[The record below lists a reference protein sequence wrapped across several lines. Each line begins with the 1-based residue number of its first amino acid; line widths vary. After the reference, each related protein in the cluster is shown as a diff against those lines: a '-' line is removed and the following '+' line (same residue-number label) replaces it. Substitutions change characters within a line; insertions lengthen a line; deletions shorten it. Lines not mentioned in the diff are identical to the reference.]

1 MRFPNIFGLR
11 STGNPRAR
19 TPSSQAAAADTALSM
34 SIPAI
39 SFTPIN
45 VQRKEEHDRDDQPS
59 NDHGPPDALAGSQLP
74 PHEGESQAFANSTP
88 SVAQAPPW
96 SFSTP
101 DVTTR
106 TSQNSD
112 NTRKRTQ
119 SEAFSTPAEAV
130 GGAGEVDLEE
140 SGMDSTQSKRAKL
153 SEPVIDGKHS
163 IRDSTGKFTS
173 KTNISYSGKPLQ
185 DTTPAPSAS
194 PSTQSHTIEHRLT
207 STVPGQDGLSSFQS
221 NDDQRSASRDAAD
234 PAQSVSSRQSS
245 VHPTD
250 PWQKFRMSAPPKTH
264 DTMSQAK
271 TSTPGNKHDKRDSS
285 GRFTSYQT
293 PKPKT
298 HQVRN
303 QKGQFAPLGGN
314 ATAPPRDRKKS
325 LHENLNATRS
335 SPLRAKSGKDMFSV
349 PSSNSVQ
356 VRIGF
361 SPTENASQH
370 DSTLTTFKSSDMTGQ
385 RSNSGILS
393 EIAQES
399 QIPSNDSAPNLGVSQ
414 EAGLDGETDQNEDS
428 MNGVSDQL
436 SNAQVS
442 PETEDR
448 HGSSHFHSQQAPGEG
463 GDHGTGA
470 QQAVG
475 RPTRHGLP
483 KPTVLSSVD
492 AAIIAFIY
500 SGLGME
506 AFALGRLRQAS
517 HGDDIA
523 AQLLRNLL
531 SEDLESVS
539 SKSELKSI
547 LSRFDVAQRQKW
559 NTTLAVACALAMES
573 ARDSE
578 ADVSENAGQDE
589 VASETTNLHSQKI
602 LSRQTSSERAAGPQ
616 EQRPPPSTKVSTEV
630 SVDASTGANEAASPP
645 PPPRIETS
653 TRPKRAARER
663 AETKFA
669 ARPFAFLDDL
679 EVDKVQEPKVMRK
692 PTSPAPLR
700 QGSSASKPVQR
711 QDLSKDDGSDSWHLG
726 SAKDERAPNVYEN
739 VNVPSRLSSVHACG
753 RPGSKRSGRPLQQ
766 KQIDDL
772 SPSQD
777 VLMQIMHSNSPKVP
791 ISDEA
796 QPDQAFTQVQ
806 ARAGSRQLDHSTS
819 SSDNFAQTTSPL
831 INGKPLNFTD
841 VGKSAADLQA
851 TPDRSGSSSP
861 AQLHVEKSAV
871 PFHDRSAPKKSS
883 QTRRRKRRNRKH
895 RTPSSQHVHKLSQTN
910 QISESPPPQRNMS
923 HAMSQ
928 KLSQMQKSD
937 TNTGEALSRRERKE
951 WRRLKQLSLA
961 SQSRAGRN
969 SRAKNV
975 AQQPL
980 PTFDPPSNAP
990 RGHKRKQDKNHRR
1003 EDKRT
1008 RKARQRLRMEEE
1020 ERLVS
1025 TMPARIDESDSDID
1039 ERVPRQRGRS
1049 LSVELG

>member
-19 TPSSQAAAADTALSM
+19 TPSSQAAAADTAISM

-45 VQRKEEHDRDDQPS
+45 VQRKEEHHRDDQPS
-59 NDHGPPDALAGSQLP
+59 NDHAPPDALAGSQLP
-74 PHEGESQAFANSTP
+74 PHAGESQAFANSTP
-88 SVAQAPPW
+88 SVAQAPSW
-96 SFSTP
+96 SFSMP

-130 GGAGEVDLEE
+130 GGAGEVELEE

-207 STVPGQDGLSSFQS
+207 SSIPGQNGLSSFQS

-303 QKGQFAPLGGN
+303 QKGQFAPLGGI

-349 PSSNSVQ
+349 PSSSSVQ

-361 SPTENASQH
+361 SPTENASLH
-370 DSTLTTFKSSDMTGQ
+370 DSTLTSFKSSDMTRQ
-385 RSNSGILS
+385 RSHSGILS
-393 EIAQES
+393 ESAQES
-399 QIPSNDSAPNLGVSQ
+399 QIPSNDSAPNLDVSQ
-414 EAGLDGETDQNEDS
+414 EAGLNGETDQYEDP
-428 MNGVSDQL
+428 MNGANDQL

-448 HGSSHFHSQQAPGEG
+448 HGSSHFYSQHAPGED

-578 ADVSENAGQDE
+578 EDVSENAGQDE
-589 VASETTNLHSQKI
+589 VGSETTNLHSQKI
-602 LSRQTSSERAAGPQ
+602 LSRQTSSERAAGAQ
-616 EQRPPPSTKVSTEV
+616 EQRPPPSSKASTEV

-645 PPPRIETS
+645 PLRIETS

-692 PTSPAPLR
+692 PASPAPLR
-700 QGSSASKPVQR
+700 QGSSASKPVQH
-711 QDLSKDDGSDSWHLG
+711 QELSKDDGADSWHLG
-726 SAKDERAPNVYEN
+726 SAKDESA
-739 VNVPSRLSSVHACG
+739 NVPSRLNSVHAYG
-753 RPGSKRSGRPLQQ
+753 KLDSKRSVRPAQQ
-766 KQIDDL
+766 RQIDRL

-777 VLMQIMHSNSPKVP
+777 VSMQTTHINSAEIPFSN
-791 ISDEA
+791 ET

-806 ARAGSRQLDHSTS
+806 ARAGSHQLDHSTS
-819 SSDNFAQTTSPL
+819 SSDNFAQPTSPVM
-831 INGKPLNFTD
+831 NSKPLRFTD
-841 VGKSAADLQA
+841 VGKSAADLQV

-937 TNTGEALSRRERKE
+937 TNTREALSRRERKE

-961 SQSRAGRN
+961 SQSRASRN